1 MLFSVGDRVSAKYQ
15 DGAYYPGKI
24 IRVITSGKRYR
35 IHFNDGD
42 KATVTVGDVRVRRV
56 AGKRRQQPKFASKKD
71 LKSLRAELT
80 KQLSNFEERIL
91 LRIRDPINGPLQ
103 EVYSHIVK
111 LEDGIE
117 ANSKSIAKLWPEKNP
132 TQPNEKSSGT
142 RRSRAGQISDQGVI
156 GLPLPGG
163 AADSN
168 AR

>member
-15 DGAYYPGKI
+15 DGRYYPGKV
-24 IRVITSGKRYR
+24 IRVITSGKCYR

-42 KATVTVGDVRVRRV
+42 KATVTARNVRVRRM
-56 AGKRRQQPKFASKKD
+56 AGRRKQQPKFASKKD
-71 LKSLRAELT
+71 LESLRAELVQIGNT
-80 KQLSNFEERIL
+80 INAQLEAVFSRMF
-91 LRIRDPINGPLQ
+91 
-103 EVYSHIVK
+103 K
-111 LEDGIE
+111 LEEGIE
-117 ANSKSIAKLWPEKNP
+117 ANSKNIAKLWAKNA

-142 RRSRAGQISDQGVI
+142 RRSRAGPISDQGVI